1 MRTLLGDMNNVRALQ
16 VTLKDLVDSNVFVR
30 SVALSFER
38 FKLDSSSIYRRPDVL
53 VHRRKVQA
61 ANLLACDHQGLSVE
75 FHHRGGSAS
84 AHQVEPSLDQLE
96 ASITPADGW
105 LTCDED
111 ALADV
116 RDQMSGH

>member
-1 MRTLLGDMNNVRALQ
+1 MNGVRTLQ

-38 FKLDSSSIYRRPDVL
+38 FRLDSSSIYRRPDVL
-53 VHRRKVQA
+53 EHRRQVQA
-61 ANLLACDHQGLSVE
+61 SNLLARDQQGLSEE

-84 AHQVEPSLDQLE
+84 SMDQLE

-105 LTCDED
+105 LTHDED
-111 ALADV
+111 ILADV
-116 RDQMSGH
+116 RDRLPG